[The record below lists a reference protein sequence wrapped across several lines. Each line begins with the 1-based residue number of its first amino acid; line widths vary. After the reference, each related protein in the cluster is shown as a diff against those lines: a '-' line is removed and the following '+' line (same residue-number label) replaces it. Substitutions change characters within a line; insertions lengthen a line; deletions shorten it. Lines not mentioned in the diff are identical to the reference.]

1 MLRRGLFI
9 TLEGIDGS
17 GKSTHLRAVVSWLRG
32 KGLKVVSTKEPWGG
46 SISGRAV
53 RRLLLGRARQSASG
67 QGCAPG
73 AKSGRPDLAELLLFI
88 AARADHT
95 SNLILPHLRRGEVVV
110 SERYADSSLAYQ
122 GYGRGLDLNMIRQ
135 LNEKACQALRPD
147 LTILLD
153 LAPNQAIPRL
163 SGRRRLDRLETLGLS
178 FHRRVRNGY
187 LELARAEPDRIKVI
201 DASASRLQARREIL
215 RILERAI
222 ARNPGKASGHA
233 RPGKEAAK

>member
-17 GKSTHLRAVVSWLRG
+17 GKSTHLRAVVSRLRG

-53 RRLLLGRARQSASG
+53 RRLLQRKARQ
-67 QGCAPG
+67 
-73 AKSGRPDLAELLLFI
+73 KSGVSDLAELLLFI

-110 SERYADSSLAYQ
+110 SQRYADSSLAYQ
-122 GYGRGLDLNMIRQ
+122 GYGRGLDLNMIGQ
-135 LNEKACQALRPD
+135 LNEKACQGLRPD

-153 LAPNQAIPRL
+153 LAPNQAVHRL

-215 RILERAI
+215 RILEHAI
-222 ARNPGKASGHA
+222 SRNRGKASGHA
-233 RPGKEAAK
+233 RRGKEGAK